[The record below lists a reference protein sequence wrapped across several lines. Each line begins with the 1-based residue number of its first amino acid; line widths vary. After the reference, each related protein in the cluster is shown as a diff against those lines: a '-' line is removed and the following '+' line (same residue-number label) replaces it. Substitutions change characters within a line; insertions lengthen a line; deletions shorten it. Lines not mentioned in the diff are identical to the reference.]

1 MTWRTPPR
9 LLHTLILGR
18 KTLNPLQTSCSPTRC
33 SKWLR
38 VQTAYQCLV
47 CGVTSAIGSRVA
59 VASVMQR
66 LHLDY
71 KLAPSCHSSPSINRC
86 KYGRKN
92 PLQSGRKLSLGV
104 EEGLF

>member
-71 KLAPSCHSSPSINRC
+71 KLASSCHSSPSINRC
-86 KYGRKN
+86 KYGGKN
-92 PLQSGRKLSLGV
+92 PQPLRKEILLGY
-104 EEGLF
+104 GGG